1 MLELSSNTECAQGWI
16 HYKNNKKYIRF
27 RAQSWIS
34 NLDKKESIFLLL
46 HLIILLECLTTKLAS
61 ELKEWKVSF
70 LVEKPFIR
78 VIWNLNGKF
87 KMSDKNNVLDENDLR
102 LSNLWL
108 TIPFQGT
115 RESSMPFMPREEEI
129 RLLLQRQTTAQ
140 LKFGTREERVTST
153 IWSVA
158 TRWHLWRSTTPP
170 IKSFARASIML
181 SRFTTE
187 EPSGYE

>member
-16 HYKNNKKYIRF
+16 NYKNNKKYIRF

-46 HLIILLECLTTKLAS
+46 HLIIPLECLTTKLAS
-61 ELKEWKVSF
+61 ELKEWKVC
-70 LVEKPFIR
+70 
-78 VIWNLNGKF
+78 LNGKF

-102 LSNLWL
+102 LSNLFL